1 MKKMEQDA
9 RVAAEERFARRVVAR
24 LDVALDEL
32 SGERLERLA
41 ISRKLALRAQ
51 KSARP
56 ALAAL
61 RRTAFAGTA
70 GTLSFPQGRGRAG
83 LGIGLMAIVLAC
95 LFGIFQV
102 EQQRRIEELADIDS
116 ALLSDDLP
124 ISAYADHG
132 FNAYLKQNP

>member
-1 MKKMEQDA
+1 MKKLQQNSS
-9 RVAAEERFARRVVAR
+9 RAAEETFAKRVIDR
-24 LDVALDEL
+24 LEGGLEDL

-41 ISRKLALRAQ
+41 LSRKLALRAQ
-51 KSARP
+51 RSARP

-61 RRTAFAGTA
+61 RRPAFAGSG

-83 LGIGLMAIVLAC
+83 LGIGLMAVVLAC

>member
-1 MKKMEQDA
+1 MKKIQQDLSIE
-9 RVAAEERFARRVVAR
+9 AEERFAKRVIER
-24 LDVALDEL
+24 LDGGLADV
-32 SGERLERLA
+32 SGDRLERLA
-41 ISRKLALRAQ
+41 MSRKLALRAQ
-51 KSARP
+51 KTGRP
-56 ALAAL
+56 ALALL
-61 RRTAFAGTA
+61 RRPAFGAGN
-70 GTLSFPQGRGRAG
+70 GTLSLPQGRGRFG
-83 LGIGLMAIVLAC
+83 LGVGLMAVVLAC